1 MAIFISTEKKKK
13 YNLSRIPHGDLTVGS
28 YIIRPYTSKLQ
39 QLLDTQL
46 ADMLKSESKCL
57 DSQNGNVLDNI
68 IECWKKRAKNGINRQ
83 KAYHAERINDLS
95 IDMES
100 NYKNA
105 NDWLLSDREELDKLV
120 DELKDLEKEAKE
132 YDKKMRY
139 W

>member
-1 MAIFISTEKKKK
+1 MAIFISKGKKKK

-39 QLLDTQL
+39 QLLDVQL
-46 ADMLKSESKCL
+46 ADMLKNESKCL

-68 IECWKKRAKNGINRQ
+68 IECWKKRAKNGIDRQ
-83 KAYHAERINDLS
+83 KAYHMERINDLS

-105 NDWLLSDREELDKLV
+105 NDWLHSDREELDKLV
-120 DELKDLEKEAKE
+120 EELKELEKESKE